1 MLSREAVC
9 WPVPDQRGL
18 PCGENLSMVAPA
30 SEGLSSGS
38 KSIVWEEQMPQ
49 SVERDLSLSETQFI
63 SDC

>member
-1 MLSREAVC
+1 M
-9 WPVPDQRGL
+9 PDQRGL